1 MGSPKEHGEGEA
13 AEGPMEPQ
21 TDGVLKEPKAAKDLR
36 NHEPDGRTSVVEIQ
50 EGEDGSDGEDT
61 LNVVD

>member
-1 MGSPKEHGEGEA
+1 MGSPKEHGEEEA
-13 AEGPMEPQ
+13 AEGPTKPQ
-21 TDGVLKEPKAAKDLR
+21 TDGVSKEPEAAEDLR